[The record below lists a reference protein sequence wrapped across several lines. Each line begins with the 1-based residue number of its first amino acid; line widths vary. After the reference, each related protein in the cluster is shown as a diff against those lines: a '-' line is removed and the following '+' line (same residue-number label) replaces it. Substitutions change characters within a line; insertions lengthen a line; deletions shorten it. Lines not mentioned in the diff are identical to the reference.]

1 MTKPTKYRFRTKSAL
16 IKFVN
21 DVGCAQD
28 NKALVEKALGTTSID
43 GYSNPFYLINTS
55 KDENYV
61 RLSLC
66 DESGNVVP
74 MASVYSYFSTEDVEK
89 YLEEVP
95 EHENLA
101 NFNVYETEAGFSFSA
116 YNLSAAQ
123 VKALTNILVK

>member
-74 MASVYSYFSTEDVEK
+74 MVSVYSYFSTEDVEK
-89 YLEEVP
+89 YLEEISEP
-95 EHENLA
+95 ENLV
-101 NFNVYETEAGFSFSA
+101 NFNVYETVTGFSFSA
-116 YNLSAAQ
+116 YNLTAEQ
-123 VKALTNILVK
+123 VKELTRILVK